1 MELCKIYSG
10 KSRKYQIKVIDKN
23 FYSSRVSQLKRCKQ
37 KKDILLELLILNIFD
52 DHIFKSHSISKLN
65 SYDHESGSLF

>member
-1 MELCKIYSG
+1 MSKGIISSVYILTSVCVMLKN
-10 KSRKYQIKVIDKN
+10 KSKKMQA
-23 FYSSRVSQLKRCKQ
+23 

>member
-1 MELCKIYSG
+1 M
-10 KSRKYQIKVIDKN
+10 QA
-23 FYSSRVSQLKRCKQ
+23 